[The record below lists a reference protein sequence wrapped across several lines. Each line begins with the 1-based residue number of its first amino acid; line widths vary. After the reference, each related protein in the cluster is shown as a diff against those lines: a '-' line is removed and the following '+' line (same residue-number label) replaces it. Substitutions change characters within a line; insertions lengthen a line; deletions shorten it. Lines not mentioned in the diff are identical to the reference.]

1 MHLEQPDSYL
11 KTTNLIFSFDEVY
24 FLLLEWWW
32 DGVNLFEI
40 DGEME
45 MSIAQGFRD
54 GSHFSKGCRDRRQ
67 VVSKTHGKGV
77 STW

>member
-24 FLLLEWWW
+24 FLLLDWWW
-32 DGVNLFEI
+32 DGVNLFEV

-45 MSIAQGFRD
+45 MSIFRKD
-54 GSHFSKGCRDRRQ
+54 VGTVARWFPRLME
-67 VVSKTHGKGV
+67 KGV